1 VTLVRRLAVNLAL
14 LAGSVAVFLVALELF
29 FRFVLP
35 ASDYPRLTYAGD
47 VLRYRPGQQG
57 HYRVQ
62 DEIDVP
68 FAINAQG
75 WNAARPSYAEAKP
88 AGATRVA
95 IVGDSF
101 VEAFQV
107 PATASLAEQLEA
119 LPGRTRVE
127 ALRFGMSGAP
137 FSHYLWMLERE
148 ALRFRP
154 DVVVLSLVH
163 NDFDESWRDAG
174 GRYGVAFQHLAVED
188 DRITG
193 WIAPR
198 AYDAGAS
205 DLLMRSAALRFLR
218 FNRQVSRSA
227 LTTAIFGEP
236 APPPPR
242 KERQQPATPGVGA
255 ASTALREAAKVPG
268 LPWVDANVFLERV
281 LDDPDLLAAATDA
294 MVARAAALAKQH
306 GFRLLLTMDGARQA
320 IYEGRDSRA
329 LALNRLV
336 AEMATRHGVDFLDLH
351 PRFAEAWAH
360 ERRRFDHVH
369 DNHWNA
375 NGHAVVAR
383 AIRAWLDR

>member
-1 VTLVRRLAVNLAL
+1 MSRSRRVAANLAL
-14 LAGSVAVFLVALELF
+14 LAGSVVAFVVALELF

-47 VLRYRPGQQG
+47 VLRYRPSQQG

-62 DEIDVP
+62 DEIDAP
-68 FAINAQG
+68 YAINAQG

-101 VEAFQV
+101 IEAFQV
-107 PATASLAEQLEA
+107 PTTASLAEQLEA
-119 LPGRTRVE
+119 LPGKTRVE

-154 DVVVLSLVH
+154 DAVVLNLVH

-188 DRITG
+188 DRVTG

-198 AYDAGAS
+198 PYDAGVS

-227 LTTAIFGEP
+227 LTTALLGEP

-242 KERQQPATPGVGA
+242 KHRPGPAGA
-255 ASTALREAAKVPG
+255 GAGSAALREAAKASD
-268 LPWVDANVFLERV
+268 LPWVDANVFLARV

-329 LALNRLV
+329 LVLNRLV
-336 AEMATRHGVDFLDLH
+336 AELAARHGVDFLDLH

-360 ERRRFDHVH
+360 DRRRFDHVH

-375 NGHAVVAR
+375 NGHAVAAR